1 MKYMNKIL
9 VAGFLIFVSCSSP
22 QSELPQKDTVAKKIP
37 DTVTL
42 SGDNF
47 VRAEAPDAETKME
60 QGYCL
65 SKHDNGMAQSPI
77 NIITQDAKDSNQR
90 NVSFAFQTE
99 IVTAE
104 NLGHTIQ
111 LDFKDGSTSLVDGKQ
126 YSAKQFHFHTPSE
139 HLVDGITYPMEMH
152 IVNVS
157 RDSNEK
163 TKPSFLVL
171 AILFK
176 MGKENKLIKT
186 FLHDVPLEEGKEPVP
201 KGTVH
206 LEDLT
211 AQLTGNHTNAFFT
224 YEGSLT
230 TPPYTERVHW
240 VLLKRVMEASPEQIM
255 EIEKMEGNNARHVQ
269 ALYDRKVYS
278 E

>member
-1 MKYMNKIL
+1 
-9 VAGFLIFVSCSSP
+9 
-22 QSELPQKDTVAKKIP
+22 
-37 DTVTL
+37 
-42 SGDNF
+42 
-47 VRAEAPDAETKME
+47 
-60 QGYCL
+60 
-65 SKHDNGMAQSPI
+65 MAQSPI
-77 NIITQDAKDSNQR
+77 NIISTEAKNPEQKSVAIN
-90 NVSFAFQTE
+90 FKTE

-111 LDFKDGSTSLVDGKQ
+111 LDFKDGSTSLVDGKP

-152 IVNVS
+152 IVNIAH
-157 RDSNEK
+157 DSNEK

-176 MGKENKLIKT
+176 MGKENQLIKT
-186 FLHDVPLEEGKEPVP
+186 FLHDIPQEEGKQSVPV
-201 KGTVH
+201 GTVH
-206 LEDLT
+206 FDDLN
-211 AQLTGNHTNAFFT
+211 AQLTDGHKDAFFT

-240 VLLKRVMEASPEQIM
+240 VLLKRVMEASPEQIE

-269 ALYDRKVYS
+269 ALYDRKVLS
-278 E
+278 Q

>member
-1 MKYMNKIL
+1 
-9 VAGFLIFVSCSSP
+9 
-22 QSELPQKDTVAKKIP
+22 
-37 DTVTL
+37 
-42 SGDNF
+42 
-47 VRAEAPDAETKME
+47 ME

-77 NIITQDAKDSNQR
+77 NIISADAKNGDQK
-90 NVSFAFQTE
+90 NVSFAFQTD

-111 LDFKDGSTSLVDGKQ
+111 LDFKDGSTTLVDGKA
-126 YSAKQFHFHTPSE
+126 YSSKQFHFHTPSE

-152 IVNVS
+152 IVNIA

-163 TKPSFLVL
+163 TKPNFLVV

-186 FLHDVPLEEGKEPVP
+186 FLHDVPVEEGKEPVP
-201 KGTVH
+201 SGTVH
-206 LEDLT
+206 LDDLT
-211 AQLTGNHTNAFFT
+211 AQLAGNHNNTFFS

-240 VLLKRVMEASPEQIM
+240 ILLKRVMEASPEQIT
-255 EIEKMEGNNARHVQ
+255 EIEKIEGNNARHVQ
-269 ALYDRKVYS
+269 ALYDRKVVS